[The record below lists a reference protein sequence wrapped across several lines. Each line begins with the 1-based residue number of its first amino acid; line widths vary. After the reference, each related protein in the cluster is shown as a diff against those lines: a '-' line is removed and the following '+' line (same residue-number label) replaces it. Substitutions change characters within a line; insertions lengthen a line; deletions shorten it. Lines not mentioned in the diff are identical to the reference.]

1 MKILILIAT
10 LLASSSSWGECISGD
25 CVNGI
30 GTFTWDNGQKYVG
43 EWKDS
48 KWHGQGTF
56 TYSKGGT
63 YIGEFKNNHQH
74 GQGTRIYPGVGKYVG
89 EWKESNRIGQG
100 TYTSADGNYK
110 YVGEFKGLQHGQGTE
125 TLGSGE
131 TKTGFWKKGSYC
143 GTKAQCDAKEEKAT
157 KAKEAKDEFRQKYNR
172 IYNAC
177 LLDKSSDV
185 DMQVNA
191 LRKAVEET
199 CRGIAEEPSWYESL
213 KYN

>member
-1 MKILILIAT
+1 MKTLILIAA
-10 LLASSSSWGECISGD
+10 LLASSPTWGD
-25 CVNGI
+25 CVIGNCSNGI
-30 GTFTWDNGQKYVG
+30 GTFIWDNGQKYVG
-43 EWKDS
+43 KWKDGE
-48 KWHGQGTF
+48 WHGQGTF
-56 TYSKGGT
+56 TYSKGGM

-74 GQGTRIYPGVGKYVG
+74 GQGTRIYPGIGKYVG

-143 GTKAQCDAKEEKAT
+143 GTKAQCDAKEETAT
-157 KAKEAKDEFRQKYNR
+157 KAKEAREEARNKYQR

-191 LRKAVEET
+191 LRIAVEET
-199 CRGIAEEPSWYESL
+199 CEGIAEEPSWYDNW